1 MDTLL
6 FILKKLISAFIYPL
20 FASILIILFGIIFLI
35 RTRKSRLGLGLV
47 CAGLLILV
55 VPSLPVVERELT
67 ASLERQAG
75 RYCDPGRL
83 IGAGVKHIVVLAG
96 NSATPAGTPADKWGC
111 SVLREMEGIR
121 LKQGMPDAKLVI
133 SAGSGPE
140 TASDPE
146 SASALAI
153 SVGIP
158 ASDIITETRPF
169 DTADEARLISDIVGS
184 ESFALVTSAIHMPRS
199 MMLFQKAGTNPIPC
213 PCDFGN
219 LKPLPLRNWFIPSAG
234 ALKGSTAAI
243 HEYAGMA
250 WAAWRPPPATREI
263 EVGR

>member
-1 MDTLL
+1 MDGIL

-47 CAGLLILV
+47 CAGLVILV
-55 VPSLPVVERELT
+55 APSLPVVERELT
-67 ASLERQAG
+67 ASLERQPG
-75 RYCDPGRL
+75 RYCDPASL
-83 IGAGVKHIVVLAG
+83 THAGVRYIVVLAG
-96 NSATPAGTPADKWGC
+96 SATTPAGTPADRWGC

-140 TASDPE
+140 ITSDPE

-153 SVGIP
+153 SLGIP
-158 ASDIITETRPF
+158 SSDIITETLPF

-184 ESFALVTSAIHMPRS
+184 EPFALVTSAIHMPRS

-213 PCDFGN
+213 PCDFVN
-219 LKPLPLRNWFIPSAG
+219 LKPLPFRNWFIPSSR
-234 ALKGSTAAI
+234 ALEKSTAAI
-243 HEYAGMA
+243 HEYVGMA
-250 WAAWRPPPATREI
+250 WGALRR
-263 EVGR
+263 